1 MVGDEGE
8 GEKGLNVKMVCDCQ
22 LNFDGE
28 DRPVGVGGRRRGV
41 HSWGT

>member
-8 GEKGLNVKMVCDCQ
+8 GEKGLNVKMVGDCQ
-22 LNFDGE
+22 LYFDGE
-28 DRPVGVGGRRRGV
+28 DRPVGVGGV